1 MSYVFLLFLIKQFM
15 VQISCVVLPRE
26 IVSKGSLTAGSKIN
40 VVSIFTDHNIFP
52 VPSDT
57 TMSWFSS

>member
-1 MSYVFLLFLIKQFM
+1 M

-26 IVSKGSLTAGSKIN
+26 IVSEGRLTVGSKIN